1 MQKKINKSL
10 AGIILASGSGSRMKS
25 TIPKQYLL
33 INNISL
39 LEINIEK
46 FSDLP
51 YMSYLIVVIRKKHF
65 KFYKDIKNKYKNVFF
80 IEGGNSRQKSAFNAL
95 NFLKKLSC
103 NYVMI
108 HDSARPFITKELID
122 NLYSKLQKVKTAV
135 IPVVKVQ
142 DTIKLCEKNKVTKDM
157 NRDNLFFTQ
166 TPQLFEYKTLY
177 KAYLQNKKILDN
189 FTDDAQIFAKSNSI
203 IHTIKGDINNIK
215 ITTNKDWN
223 NKINMMKENFTTKIG
238 HGFDTHKLIKG
249 NNITLFGIKIPH
261 KFQLLG
267 HSDADVGVHAIIDA
281 LLGSC
286 SLGDIGKHFPDTE
299 KEIKGINS
307 LKMLSKAQK
316 LLSEARA
323 NISHIDCTLVG
334 ESPKISKYTNKMC
347 IKIAKT
353 LKIDNENISIK
364 ATTTEGLGF
373 TGRKEGISCYCVA
386 TIIQEKKI

>member
-10 AGIILASGSGSRMKS
+10 VGIILASGSGKRMKS
-25 TIPKQYLL
+25 SKPKQYLL

-46 FSDLP
+46 FISLP
-51 YMSYLIVVIRKKHF
+51 YLSNLIVVISKKHF

-80 IEGGNSRQKSAFNAL
+80 IEGDKSRQKSAFNAL
-95 NFLKKLSC
+95 KFLKKFSC

-108 HDSARPFITKELID
+108 HDAARPFISKKLID

-135 IPVVKVQ
+135 VPVVKIQ
-142 DTIKLCEKNKVTKDM
+142 DTIKLCKKNKVTKDIH
-157 NRDNLFFTQ
+157 RDNLFLTQ
-166 TPQLFEYKTLY
+166 TPQLFEYETLY
-177 KAYLQNKKILDN
+177 KAYTQNEKILDN

-203 IHTIKGDINNIK
+203 IHTVKGDIDNTK
-215 ITTNKDWN
+215 ITTNKDWIS
-223 NKINMMKENFTTKIG
+223 KINMMKENFTTKIG

-249 NNITLFGIKIPH
+249 KNITLFGIKIPH
-261 KFQLLG
+261 KFKLLG

-299 KEIKGINS
+299 KKIKGINS
-307 LKMLSKAQK
+307 LTMLSKVQK
-316 LLSEARA
+316 LLSDAKA

-334 ESPKISKYTNKMC
+334 ESPKIAKYTDKMC
-347 IKIAKT
+347 IKLATT
-353 LKIDNENISIK
+353 LKTQKENISIK

-373 TGRKEGISCYCVA
+373 TGRKEGISCFCVA
-386 TIIQEKKI
+386 TIKQEKKI

>member
-46 FSDLP
+46 FFDLP
-51 YMSYLIVVIRKKHF
+51 YLSYLIVVIRKKHL
-65 KFYKDIKNKYKNVFF
+65 KFYKDIKNKYNNVFF
-80 IEGGNSRQKSAFNAL
+80 VEGGNSRQKSAFKAL
-95 NFLKKLSC
+95 NFLKKFSC

-108 HDSARPFITKELID
+108 HDAARPFISKKLID

-135 IPVVKVQ
+135 VPVVKIQ
-142 DTIKLCEKNKVTKDM
+142 DSIKLCEKNKVTKDIY
-157 NRDNLFFTQ
+157 RDNLFLTQ

-177 KAYLQNKKILDN
+177 RAYLNNEKILDN

-203 IHTIKGDINNIK
+203 IHTVKGDIDNTK
-215 ITTNKDWN
+215 ITTNKDWI
-223 NKINMMKENFTTKIG
+223 NKIKMIKENFIIKVG
-238 HGFDTHKLIKG
+238 HGFDAHKLIKG
-249 NNITLFGIKIPH
+249 KNITLFGIKIPH
-261 KFQLLG
+261 KFKLLG

-299 KEIKGINS
+299 KKLKGINS
-307 LKMLSKAQK
+307 LTMLKKAQK
-316 LLSEARA
+316 LLTDARA

-334 ESPKISKYTNKMC
+334 ESPKIAKYTDKMRS
-347 IKIAKT
+347 KLAKT
-353 LKIDNENISIK
+353 LKTEKENISIK

-386 TIIQEKKI
+386 TIKQEKKI

>member
-10 AGIILASGSGSRMKS
+10 AGIILASGSGERMKNK
-25 TIPKQYLL
+25 TPKQYLL
-33 INNISL
+33 FNNKSL

-46 FSDLP
+46 FFVLP
-51 YMSYLIVVIRKKHF
+51 YLSHLIVVIRKKHF
-65 KFYKDIKNKYKNVFF
+65 KFYKDIKNNYKNVFF

-95 NFLKKLSC
+95 NFLKKFSC

-108 HDSARPFITKELID
+108 HDAARPFISKKLID
-122 NLYSKLQKVKTAV
+122 NLYNKLQKVKTAV
-135 IPVVKVQ
+135 VPVVKIQ
-142 DTIKLCEKNKVTKDM
+142 DTIKLCKKNKVIKDI
-157 NRDNLFFTQ
+157 NRDNLFLTQ

-177 KAYLQNKKILDN
+177 EAYLHNENILDN

-203 IHTIKGDINNIK
+203 IHTVKGDIDNTK
-215 ITTNKDWN
+215 ITTNKDWI
-223 NKINMMKENFTTKIG
+223 NKINMMKENFTIKIG
-238 HGFDTHKLIKG
+238 HGFDAHKLIKG
-249 NNITLFGIKIPH
+249 KNITLFGIKIPH
-261 KFQLLG
+261 KFKLLG

-299 KEIKGINS
+299 KKITGINS
-307 LKMLSKAQK
+307 LIMLSKAQK
-316 LLSEARA
+316 LLSDAKA

-334 ESPKISKYTNKMC
+334 ESPKIANYTDKMC
-347 IKIAKT
+347 TKLAKT
-353 LKIDNENISIK
+353 LKTQKENISIK

-386 TIIQEKKI
+386 TIKQKKN

>member
-25 TIPKQYLL
+25 KIPKQYLL
-33 INNISL
+33 MNNISL

-46 FSDLP
+46 FFDLP
-51 YMSYLIVVIRKKHF
+51 YLSYLIVVIRQKHF

-95 NFLKKLSC
+95 NFLKKFSC
-103 NYVMI
+103 TYVMI
-108 HDSARPFITKELID
+108 HDAARPFTSKKLID
-122 NLYSKLQKVKTAV
+122 NLYNKLEKVKTAV
-135 IPVVKVQ
+135 VPVVKIQ
-142 DTIKLCEKNKVTKDM
+142 DTIKLCEKNKVTKDI
-157 NRDNLFFTQ
+157 NRDNLFLTQ

-177 KAYLQNKKILDN
+177 KAYLHNEKILDN

-203 IHTIKGDINNIK
+203 IHTVKGDIDNIK
-215 ITTNKDWN
+215 ITTNKDWI

-249 NNITLFGIKIPH
+249 KNITLFGIKIPH
-261 KFQLLG
+261 KFKLLG

-299 KEIKGINS
+299 KNIKGINS
-307 LKMLSKAQK
+307 LTMLSKVKK
-316 LLSEARA
+316 LLSDARA

-334 ESPKISKYTNKMC
+334 ESPKIAKYTDQMCNKL
-347 IKIAKT
+347 AKT
-353 LKIDNENISIK
+353 LKTKKENISIK

-386 TIIQEKKI
+386 TIKQEKKI

>member
-1 MQKKINKSL
+1 
-10 AGIILASGSGSRMKS
+10 MKS

-46 FSDLP
+46 FFALP
-51 YMSYLIVVIRKKHF
+51 YLSYLIVVIRKKHF

-80 IEGGNSRQKSAFNAL
+80 IEGGKSRQKSAFNAL
-95 NFLKKLSC
+95 NFLKKFSC
-103 NYVMI
+103 KYVMI
-108 HDSARPFITKELID
+108 HDAARPFISKKLID
-122 NLYSKLQKVKTAV
+122 NLYSKFQKVKTAV
-135 IPVVKVQ
+135 VPVVKIQ
-142 DTIKLCEKNKVTKDM
+142 DTIKLCEKNKVTKDI
-157 NRDNLFFTQ
+157 NRDNLFLTQ

-177 KAYLQNKKILDN
+177 KAYLHNKEILDN

-203 IHTIKGDINNIK
+203 IHTVKGDTDNTK
-215 ITTNKDWN
+215 VTTNKDWI

-249 NNITLFGIKIPH
+249 KNITLFGIKIPH
-261 KFQLLG
+261 KFKLLG

-299 KEIKGINS
+299 KKIKGINS
-307 LKMLSKAQK
+307 LTMLSKAQK
-316 LLSEARA
+316 LLSDAKA

-334 ESPKISKYTNKMC
+334 ESPKIAKYTDKMC
-347 IKIAKT
+347 IKLAKT
-353 LKIDNENISIK
+353 LKTQKENISIK

-386 TIIQEKKI
+386 TIKQEKKI